1 MNQRFPRKR
10 IRKALALA
18 LSLLLA
24 FACTATAAAAADAQN
39 ATAFVFSSGS
49 VAVTQGAYSGYS
61 VSGTDVSI
69 QESGTYSFS
78 GTCANG
84 SITVKKGVTD
94 VTLILNG
101 INLGSAESAPLVCA
115 KSSSVT
121 IRASAGTENK
131 LYDTV
136 RNNDD
141 VYPDNTDAENAVLKC
156 KDGSNVTLCGT
167 GTLRITASGKNGIK
181 SGASTESEGDA
192 SLTIRDLTLEIATNV
207 NDTIHAESALHILS
221 GNLTIRAAD
230 DGIHSDYILN
240 IGEKGGAA
248 SPVIRVEESNE
259 GIEAATMHI
268 YSGTLRVYAAD
279 DGINAANSDLTAYSF
294 SCDIHG
300 GSVYIDAGGDGIDS
314 NGTLT
319 LSGGTVEVYASA
331 QNDNA
336 PLDCDGAFTLSGGTV
351 FAVGSGG
358 MTQNPNSAAQ
368 PYVIF
373 GSGGMGGQPGGMRS
387 SAISIAAGD
396 TVTIADAQGSILYSG
411 TALRQ
416 AGYVFFSSSALTESG
431 TYTLNI
437 NGACTA
443 TAIAGV
449 NGSTAGSRPEGGQNP
464 PDAPQPEET
473 DDTCPYCGNTH
484 TGSLGTIVL
493 RVHTV
498 FYAVRNLFSGSD
510 ALTAKIRV
518 LLSALASRIGIRVF

>member
-1 MNQRFPRKR
+1 MQISTSR
-10 IRKALALA
+10 
-18 LSLLLA
+18 
-24 FACTATAAAAADAQN
+24 
-39 ATAFVFSSGS
+39 
-49 VAVTQGAYSGYS
+49 TQ
-61 VSGTDVSI
+61 
-69 QESGTYSFS
+69 
-78 GTCANG
+78 
-84 SITVKKGVTD
+84 
-94 VTLILNG
+94 
-101 INLGSAESAPLVCA
+101 
-115 KSSSVT
+115 
-121 IRASAGTENK
+121 
-131 LYDTV
+131 
-136 RNNDD
+136 
-141 VYPDNTDAENAVLKC
+141 
-156 KDGSNVTLCGT
+156 
-167 GTLRITASGKNGIK
+167 RITASGKNGIK

-192 SLTIRDLTLEIATNV
+192 SLTIRDLTLEIATSV
-207 NDTIHAESALHILS
+207 NDAIHAESALHILS
-221 GNLTIRAAD
+221 GHLTIRAAD

-351 FAVGSGG
+351 FAVGSGC
-358 MTQNPNSAAQ
+358 
-368 PYVIF
+368 
-373 GSGGMGGQPGGMRS
+373 MRS

-437 NGACTA
+437 NGACAA

-464 PDAPQPEET
+464 PDAPQPGET